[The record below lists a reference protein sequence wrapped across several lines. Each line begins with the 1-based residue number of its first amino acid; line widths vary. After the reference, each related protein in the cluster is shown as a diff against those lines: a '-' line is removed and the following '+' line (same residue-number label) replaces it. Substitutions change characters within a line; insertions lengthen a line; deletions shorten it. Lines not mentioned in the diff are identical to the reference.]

1 LRLRK
6 RWEGWWRKVG
16 MLGRRWRWERDRR
29 GRWLVVGCREFVG
42 RAVVGI
48 LVAGRVA
55 VRKDCTAV
63 VGTPVGMVVV
73 GRGMIAGMIVGMVVD
88 TVAAGTAAGVALL
101 CGRSV
106 STR

>member
-1 LRLRK
+1 MRC
-6 RWEGWWRKVG
+6 GI
-16 MLGRRWRWERDRR
+16 LGRRWGWERGQR
-29 GRWLVVGCREFVG
+29 GRWVVVGCREFVG

-55 VRKDCTAV
+55 VRRDCTAV

-73 GRGMIAGMIVGMVVD
+73 VDKAVVGRGVIAGMIVGMVVD
-88 TVAAGTAAGVALL
+88 TVAAGVALL
-101 CGRSV
+101 CGRLSSV